1 MKVNAEGLLDLDS
14 IWHKLSQAIES
25 TRPFMGTSPVAMF
38 GHIYG
43 GYESK
48 YYSYLWA

>member
-1 MKVNAEGLLDLDS
+1 MENGLLDIES
-14 IWHKLSQAIES
+14 IWHKLSFDIEKNI
-25 TRPFMGTSPVAMF
+25 PFQNTDPAAMF
-38 GHIYG
+38 GHIFG